1 MTALTHEPVSECP
14 FKQGQRLGEES
25 SYQDGSAVQYLN
37 AHHTH
42 ISGLLST
49 KKLYKNIMKENNLQV
64 IHFQTHTH
72 TEECF
77 IQLSCAIFFR
87 RNQSPKGAWDTL
99 QVLRCLLNQTS
110 PPISINPSS
119 PTKQCQI
126 VPSYPHCSHWLP
138 TNYLSS
144 YWAGAEGSGAGH

>member
-49 KKLYKNIMKENNLQV
+49 KKLYKNIIMKENNLQV

-72 TEECF
+72 T
-77 IQLSCAIFFR
+77 R
-87 RNQSPKGAWDTL
+87 RNASSNYLVPFSSGETKAPKEHGIHCKFFAAFSTKLPLPSQSTP
-99 QVLRCLLNQTS
+99 VVLLNS
-110 PPISINPSS
+110 
-119 PTKQCQI
+119 
-126 VPSYPHCSHWLP
+126 
-138 TNYLSS
+138 
-144 YWAGAEGSGAGH
+144 AR